1 MIAYV
6 KGPITFK
13 SPTYVFIDVN
23 GLGYRVHISI
33 YTYEKIVNLEECRL
47 LTHLVV
53 KEDAQ
58 QLYGFFDEEE
68 RDLFRHLIGITGV
81 GPNTARMM
89 LSSLSPEELKRAI
102 ISGDISLIKSI
113 KGIGPK
119 GAQRIVIELQDV
131 LKKTSAADTITIV
144 NKTRAVEEALAAMT
158 MLGFQRAQAEKAVST
173 VVRNV
178 GGNMS
183 VEEILKQALK
193 LI

>member
-6 KGPITFK
+6 KGPIAFK
-13 SPTYVFIDVN
+13 SLTYVIIDVN
-23 GLGYRVHISI
+23 GVGYRVHISI
-33 YTYEKIVNLEECRL
+33 NTYEKIAALDDCRL
-47 LTHLVV
+47 LTHMVIR
-53 KEDAQ
+53 EDAH

-102 ISGDISLIKSI
+102 ITGDISLIKSV

-131 LKKTSAADTITIV
+131 LKKTSAIDMTTMV
-144 NKTRAVEEALAAMT
+144 DKSRAVDEALAAMA

-173 VVRNV
+173 VVRNH
-178 GGNMS
+178 GGNMT

>member
-6 KGPITFK
+6 KGRLTYK
-13 SPTYVFIDVN
+13 SPTYVFVDIN

-33 YTYEKIVNLEECRL
+33 YTYEKIINLDECTL
-47 LTHLVV
+47 FTHLVI
-53 KEDAQ
+53 KEDAH

-68 RDLFRHLIGITGV
+68 RDLFRSLIGITGV

-131 LKKTSAADTITIV
+131 LKKTSASDTMVVV
-144 NKTRAVEEALAAMT
+144 NKTRAVEEALAAMA
-158 MLGFQRAQAEKAVST
+158 MLGFQRAQAEKAIST
-173 VVRNV
+173 VIRNT
-178 GGNMS
+178 GGNMT